1 VSESRPGSATNNS
14 SQDTITIADRFRGP
28 PQSGN
33 GGYVAGVAASLLDT
47 NNPVEVTLRSP
58 IPLDTPLTVHR
69 NAAITSIMQSD
80 TLIAEV
86 KESDLDLDVPEPPDW
101 ASALQAQPSSPSFL
115 DLSNPIISG
124 GTGFHPICF
133 CCGADHDDGMNVYA
147 APVSGGEQ
155 VAAIWQTKSEWAES
169 DGFLPDAFLWTALDC
184 PGQFAFMAADIITGM
199 LGRMTGEIKQRAKAG
214 MEYLVTGWCIDIEGK
229 KHFAGTAIFDRDDNL
244 LAAAKSVWI
253 GVRPALL

>member
-1 VSESRPGSATNNS
+1 MSDSRSISSSGKVSE
-14 SQDTITIADRFRGP
+14 DTITIADRFRGP

-47 NNPVEVTLRSP
+47 DRPVEVTLRSP
-58 IPLDTPLTVHR
+58 IPLDNPLTVYR
-69 NAAITSIMQSD
+69 GSEYTSIMHGE

-86 KESDLDLDVPEPPDW
+86 REGELDLDIPAPPDW
-101 ASALQAQPSSPSFL
+101 ESALSAQPESPSFMNMI
-115 DLSNPIISG
+115 NPAIPN

-133 CCGADHDDGMNVYA
+133 CCGADHEDGMNVYA
-147 APVSGGEQ
+147 SAVHGGEQ
-155 VAAIWQTKSEWAES
+155 VAAIWQTKSEWADP

-199 LGRMTGEIKQRAKAG
+199 LGRMTGQIKHRAQAG
-214 MEYLVTGWCIDIEGK
+214 KEYLVTGWRVNIEGK
-229 KHFAGTAIFDRDDNL
+229 KHFAGTAIFDRDENL

-253 GVRPALL
+253 GVRPTI